1 MLNPDQETRRQLVEE
16 KWADLR
22 EEVRSARLEGRMARE
37 RRCRRFRPLSAMRL
51 ALHALMTSRT
61 ADRPATPKNL

>member
-1 MLNPDQETRRQLVEE
+1 MLNPDHEIRRQLVEE

-37 RRCRRFRPLSAMRL
+37 RRRRRFRRLSAMRL

-61 ADRPATPKNL
+61 ADRPAAPKNL